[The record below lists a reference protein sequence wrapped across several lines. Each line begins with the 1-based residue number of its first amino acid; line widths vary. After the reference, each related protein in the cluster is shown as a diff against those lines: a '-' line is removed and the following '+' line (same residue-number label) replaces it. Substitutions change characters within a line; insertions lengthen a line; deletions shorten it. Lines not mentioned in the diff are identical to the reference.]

1 MLIVA
6 ETATAASG
14 SGGCAMNKAKDNQVL
29 ENYVL
34 MLLYCM
40 QTIARVCWAGLKNM
54 SWEMWFFVV
63 MMAGFLGMLMFYDIN
78 HVHRFI
84 YWLFTDSYPFYLR
97 LFLGMQVSN
106 QYLLLTGIF
115 LVFFLF
121 FCGFKPFRRH
131 VIFQKAIERA
141 GLKTATGENPK
152 IKAIV
157 PMGECRLKVVVE
169 TYGVGLNKF
178 QAQKDSLTAGF
189 RQKVEDIVYGKDMG
203 KVEIILCERDLPNMV
218 SFSELYAHIKE
229 PYSFIVG
236 QSINGAVTQRIQS
249 LPHLLISGATGGGK
263 SVFFRSTMLSLL
275 KSSPHIQLYL
285 LDLKRGVEVKE
296 FAALPNVKTAADET
310 EATHMLEALV
320 AEMHR
325 RYEILEQNGHK
336 SIDPKR
342 DKLDLIVVGI
352 DEAAALLG
360 KITNETARN
369 CMSELARL
377 ARAAG
382 IHLIPA
388 TQKPVKEAI
397 STEILDNLSGRM
409 TFRMISSAAS
419 NVAMGGNYAQKLP
432 AIKGRAMWCNGSER
446 RQVQAPYVD
455 DELIETELEVISQE
469 FRDGI
474 RQNFNSLLGETFNV
488 KISQAKKHA

>member
-1 MLIVA
+1 M
-6 ETATAASG
+6 S
-14 SGGCAMNKAKDNQVL
+14 KAKDNQFL
-29 ENYVL
+29 ENFVL
-34 MLLYCM
+34 MLLHTLFSM
-40 QTIARVCWAGLKNM
+40 LRVCWFGLRKLDLKN
-54 SWEMWFFVV
+54 SNTWAFFLLINGILMTV
-63 MMAGFLGMLMFYDIN
+63 MFGMLRYEQAVEFYFPTLG
-78 HVHRFI
+78 V
-84 YWLFTDSYPFYLR
+84 LVL
-97 LFLGMQVSN
+97 LAVFLYGS
-106 QYLLLTGIF
+106 
-115 LVFFLF
+115 
-121 FCGFKPFRRH
+121 KDFRKY
-131 VIFQKAIERA
+131 ILFQKAIERA
-141 GLKTATGENPK
+141 GLKTATGEKPK
-152 IKAIV
+152 VKAIV
-157 PMGECRLKVVVE
+157 PIGEHRLKVIVE
-169 TYGVGLNKF
+169 TCGVGINKF

-189 RQKVEDIVYGKDMG
+189 RQKVEDIAHGKDMG
-203 KVEIILCERDLPNMV
+203 KVEIVLCERDLPSMI
-218 SFSELYAHIKE
+218 SFPELYGHIKE

-236 QSINGAVTQRIQS
+236 QSINGAIMQKIQS

-285 LDLKRGVEVKE
+285 LDLKRGVEIKE
-296 FAALPNVKTAADET
+296 FAALPNVRTAADKT
-310 EATHMLEALV
+310 EATNILEALV

-325 RYEILEQNGHK
+325 RYEILESSGHK

-360 KITNETARN
+360 KSTNETACN

-382 IHLIPA
+382 IHLIPSM
-388 TQKPVKEAI
+388 QKPVKEAI
-397 STEILDNLSGRM
+397 STEILDNLAGRM

-455 DELIETELEVISQE
+455 DGLIEAELEGISQE
-469 FRDGI
+469 FADGI
-474 RQNFNSLLGETFNV
+474 RKNFNPLLEVTDDD
-488 KISQAKKHA
+488 KISDTADHV